1 MSKRLTI
8 PASLQADVVVEC
20 RRRCCV
26 CYGLYRDEL
35 QKRGQ
40 IAHLDHDPKNNR
52 RENLAWLCLEHHDE
66 FDGKTSQSK
75 GFTIQEVKRYR
86 NELRARFA
94 DWQNDAAR
102 EQLLNFLASGITIDT
117 MVDAAIR
124 VAGQVLWC
132 AETHA
137 FDVLIT
143 DSVDY
148 CDGDLYIPHL
158 IVLDNYASW
167 GWLTF
172 SEEEREVEDGSSRV
186 FITVK
191 RLPVCDRIATRI
203 RQRMVEQ
210 GKSVESLDRLQG
222 FRRWHPQSDQTS

>member
-1 MSKRLTI
+1 M
-8 PASLQADVVVEC
+8 QADVVVEC
-20 RRRCCV
+20 RRRCCI
-26 CYGLYRDEL
+26 YFGLNRDES
-35 QKRGQ
+35 QRRGQ

-66 FDGKTSQSK
+66 YDGKPSQSK
-75 GFTIQEVKRYR
+75 GFTIQEVQRYR
-86 NELRARFA
+86 SELHARFA
-94 DWQNDAAR
+94 DWRNDAAR
-102 EQLLNFLASGITIDT
+102 EQLLNFLASGITID
-117 MVDAAIR
+117 MMADAAIR

-132 AETHA
+132 AERHA

-143 DSVDY
+143 DTVDY
-148 CDGDLYIPHL
+148 CDGDMYIPHL

-172 SEEEREVEDGSSRV
+172 SEEEREVDDGPPRV

-191 RLPVCDRIATRI
+191 RLPVCDRVATRI

-210 GKSVESLDRLQG
+210 AKSVESLDRLQE
-222 FRRWHPQSDQTS
+222 FRGWHPQLNLTS